1 MEELIIIIQVI
12 VEMEMMSMS
21 RILKLMIEE
30 IIMINQNLNQDPIQ
44 EEEKLK

>member
-1 MEELIIIIQVI
+1 MGELIIIIQVI

>member
-30 IIMINQNLNQDPIQ
+30 IIMINQNLNQDLIQ